1 MPKDDAIEVEG
12 EVIEVIRG
20 ANFKVKLPND
30 HIINAYLAGN
40 LSVRKIRILEGD
52 KVTVELSPYDLN
64 RGRIVW
70 RGEKRKY

>member
-1 MPKDDAIEVEG
+1 MPKDEAIEVEG
-12 EVIEVIRG
+12 EVVEVIRN

-40 LSVRKIRILEGD
+40 LHVRRIKILEGD